1 MKHIIAQGS
10 FLIEL
15 SDFAQLLLPVVGVI
29 VLILLGWVLWEVI
42 IVVKNLDTTVS
53 KVNDTIDIVDN
64 SLNRLEAPLKTVEN
78 ISQSVDDVMNFVRH
92 SVIEKSVDMISEN
105 FTVVKDWAS
114 SLFKKKDKNSDPVVD
129 DVTEVEVDTDINI
142 EI

>member
-10 FLIEL
+10 FLVEL
-15 SDFAQLLLPVVGVI
+15 SDFAHLLLPVVGVI

-42 IVVKNLDTTVS
+42 NVVKNLDTTVS
-53 KVNDTIDIVDN
+53 KVNDTIDIVDS

-114 SLFKKKDKNSDPVVD
+114 SLFKKKSKDSEPVVD
-129 DVTEVEVDTDINI
+129 VNLDQDENTEINI
-142 EI
+142 EL